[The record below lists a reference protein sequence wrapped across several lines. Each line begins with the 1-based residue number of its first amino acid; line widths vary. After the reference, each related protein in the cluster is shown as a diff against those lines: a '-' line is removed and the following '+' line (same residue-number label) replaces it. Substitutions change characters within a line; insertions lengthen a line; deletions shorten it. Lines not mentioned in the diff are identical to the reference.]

1 MRLARIAGID
11 FKANKAF
18 LLLCVAYTVLG
29 LGPEVILITTAV
41 LAHEIAH
48 TVVALALGVRISEVE
63 LLPFGGQAA
72 VEDFTGLEPKKEIY
86 VALTGPLL
94 SLIMAG
100 VFYYLIPYQGT
111 WFSLFANINC
121 FLALFNLLPVLPLDG
136 GRIFRAILSSS
147 IGYRKATLT
156 AASLGKITALLL
168 GGMGAYLTYS
178 SRSGA
183 NLILIA
189 ILLFWAAGREKKLLA
204 YAFMRFLLNKR
215 TQLSRYGF
223 MESRQVAALLET
235 PVKKILDNSRPSTY
249 LTVVVIGHDESII
262 GLRTEAELIEC
273 LLEKGPAACLKDC

>member
-94 SLIMAG
+94 LDYG
-100 VFYYLIPYQGT
+100 RCFYYLIPYQGT

-121 FLALFNLLPVLPLDG
+121 FRSFNLLPVLPLDG

-168 GGMGAYLTYS
+168 GDGSISYLQQQEWSKFDSYRHTP
-178 SRSGA
+178 
-183 NLILIA
+183 ILGGWTGKNCW
-189 ILLFWAAGREKKLLA
+189 LMPLC
-204 YAFMRFLLNKR
+204 AFIK
-215 TQLSRYGF
+215 
-223 MESRQVAALLET
+223 
-235 PVKKILDNSRPSTY
+235 
-249 LTVVVIGHDESII
+249 
-262 GLRTEAELIEC
+262 
-273 LLEKGPAACLKDC
+273 